1 MKIEEREREDLMEE
15 FERIYHDKVPSID
28 LEPKRL
34 WDKGYVYKNGKANEI
49 FLAFRSGY
57 ELGKA
62 CTSFTATPNLLGMKK
77 VRGSGTTGVACK
89 NLGRHFIGIEL
100 DKGYFN
106 IATERI
112 NATD

>member
-57 ELGKA
+57 ELGK
-62 CTSFTATPNLLGMKK
+62 SVYLLY
-77 VRGSGTTGVACK
+77 S
-89 NLGRHFIGIEL
+89 NSEFIGNEESE
-100 DKGYFN
+100 G
-106 IATERI
+106 
-112 NATD
+112 